1 MEHWYTVIG
10 TVEILRVYK
19 SVVMGQ
25 KKIGWGQRNIVKEH
39 QKCGLVQ
46 W

>member
-25 KKIGWGQRNIVKEH
+25 NMMGAKKHCERTSEVWCSAV
-39 QKCGLVQ
+39 
-46 W
+46 